1 MPNTTDP
8 MHLRLLRR
16 IGLLGLMER
25 YGSPSVAR
33 LGIQVGG
40 VLLSLGLLAW
50 VLSLVL
56 APANRD
62 AISRMLDAGIGP
74 PLALVGLT
82 LVSLVVNGLGFRET
96 LAPIQRIPQ
105 MEMQAVNAIAT
116 AASPLPFKMSL
127 ITRVA
132 IHRRRHDVPFVV
144 IGGWFVAFGV
154 VAGCINGPALLASVV
169 RGRLDVL
176 WWAIFVAGVLA
187 CSGNVL
193 FGASLARRW
202 ERLDH
207 FTLRAGRMLGDPR
220 RLALLLTLR
229 TADLATFVARFA
241 VAAVA
246 MGMDLSFADAVFAS
260 TVYLMAGMVAPAGTL
275 GVREGA
281 VAGVA
286 MLPGSL
292 DPTALA
298 TLSLTVTVAEIAT
311 SLVAGAAGAIWLKP
325 HELLRRTA
333 PARSHSDTASSD
345 SGA

>member
-1 MPNTTDP
+1 MPTTPDP
-8 MHLRLLRR
+8 LHRRLLTR
-16 IGLLGLMER
+16 IGVLGLMER
-25 YGSPSVAR
+25 YGSPSLTRTGVQLA
-33 LGIQVGG
+33 G

-62 AISRMLDAGIGP
+62 AISRMLEAGAGP

-96 LAPIQRIPQ
+96 LAPVQRIPQ

-132 IHRRRHDVPFVV
+132 IHRRRHAVPFVV

-154 VAGCINGPALLASVV
+154 VAGCINGPALLASVA
-169 RGRLDVL
+169 RGRLDAL
-176 WWAIFVAGVLA
+176 WWLIFIAGVFA
-187 CSGNVL
+187 CACGVL

-207 FTLRAGRMLGDPR
+207 LSLRAGRMLGDPR
-220 RLALLLTLR
+220 RLALLMGLR
-229 TADLATFVARFA
+229 TADLATFVARFS
-241 VAAVA
+241 VAATA
-246 MGMDLSFADAVFAS
+246 MGMHLSFADAIFAS
-260 TVYLMAGMVAPAGTL
+260 AIYLMAGMVAPAGTL

-286 MLPGSL
+286 MLPGDL

-311 SLVAGAAGAIWLKP
+311 SLFAGAVGATWLKP
-325 HELLRRTA
+325 HELLRRSVA
-333 PARSHSDTASSD
+333 NDVQSDSASSAP
-345 SGA
+345 GA